1 MPCVKFMLEENP
13 FGLEVSVCGFFGVLK
28 WSSSSL
34 YTRASCSDFEPVFW
48 NPSSFVLCVPACGVY
63 SASATEA
70 SFNGKFLGAFFFRME
85 RKSHR
90 SESVTL

>member
-1 MPCVKFMLEENP
+1 MELIVA
-13 FGLEVSVCGFFGVLK
+13 
-28 WSSSSL
+28 

-48 NPSSFVLCVPACGVY
+48 NPNFFVLCVPACGVY

-70 SFNGKFLGAFFFRME
+70 SFNGKFLGAFFFKME
-85 RKSHR
+85 RKSHQ

>member
-1 MPCVKFMLEENP
+1 MEFIVA
-13 FGLEVSVCGFFGVLK
+13 
-28 WSSSSL
+28 
-34 YTRASCSDFEPVFW
+34 YTRASCSDFELVFR
-48 NPSSFVLCVPACGVY
+48 NPSFFVLCVPACHVY

-70 SFNGKFLGAFFFRME
+70 SFNGNFLGAVFFRME